1 MTSVSFPRSTPA
13 PVSFPRP
20 PRRLSRALRAA
31 LPAAMVLLI
40 AGCGDNPEKFAPAC
54 PSLAFL
60 RDAADLTRFAPSG
73 QDVTDMVLEAR
84 LTAVPASCQR
94 DEDDPGKVVA
104 SLHVS
109 AEVTRGPA
117 AKERVAD
124 LAYVVGVTEQGK
136 ELTRQQFPLHVSFP
150 PNTDRVSVTD
160 DEVDLLLPVNKDKT
174 AAVYKIYVA
183 FLLTPEELA
192 YNHRHGL
199 R

>member
-1 MTSVSFPRSTPA
+1 MTSVFPTCSTPA
-13 PVSFPRP
+13 PRP
-20 PRRLSRALRAA
+20 LRRLALALRAA
-31 LPAAMVLLI
+31 LPAAVVLSI
-40 AGCGDNPEKFAPAC
+40 AGCDNPDKFAPAC

-117 AKERVAD
+117 ARDRVAD
-124 LAYVVGVTEQGK
+124 LTYVVGITEQGK
-136 ELTRQQFPLHVSFP
+136 ELTRQKFPLHVTFP
-150 PNTDRVSVTD
+150 PNADRVNVTD
-160 DEVDLLLPVNKDKT
+160 DEVDLLLPVTKDKT

-183 FLLTPEELA
+183 FLLTPDELA
-192 YNHRHGL
+192 YNR
-199 R
+199 RRDSR